1 MEVLA
6 IVSRHAT
13 AFSLSIKRSALL
25 CAGVQEMTMEIALSR
40 FPWSRSAL
48 MRTKSQFATGRI
60 DRVANC
66 LTHIVAV
73 RVVVVAGSD
82 GRIEGLSPLPY
93 PVEAW

>member
-1 MEVLA
+1 VEVLA

-60 DRVANC
+60 DRVASC
-66 LTHIVAV
+66 LTHS
-73 RVVVVAGSD
+73 RCQSGGCS
-82 GRIEGLSPLPY
+82 GE
-93 PVEAW
+93 